1 MKYTEE
7 EMTALAAELLE
18 IDLGLPQVCATCGH
32 ELESNNESL
41 V

>member
-18 IDLGLPQVCATCGH
+18 VDFGLPQVCEACGSTMKILNKGG
-32 ELESNNESL
+32 E
-41 V
+41 